1 MPSPWAR
8 SLPVKPLC
16 HGSLQT
22 PAYPDL
28 RAGVLKC
35 RWCRSWV
42 HPTGDGLVAMHTS
55 PITDDDI
62 ARAASIIRWEYRQ
75 ARINGTLHGDP
86 DRWHVTALEMTRKES
101 RA

>member
-1 MPSPWAR
+1 MTTVR
-8 SLPVKPLC
+8 PLC

-28 RAGVLKC
+28 RGGVLKC

-55 PITDDDI
+55 PITADDI
-62 ARAASIIRWEYRQ
+62 QRAANVIQFEYHQ
-75 ARINGTLHGDP
+75 ARRNGTLHSDP
-86 DRWHVTALEMTRKES
+86 HRFHVTALEMTRKES